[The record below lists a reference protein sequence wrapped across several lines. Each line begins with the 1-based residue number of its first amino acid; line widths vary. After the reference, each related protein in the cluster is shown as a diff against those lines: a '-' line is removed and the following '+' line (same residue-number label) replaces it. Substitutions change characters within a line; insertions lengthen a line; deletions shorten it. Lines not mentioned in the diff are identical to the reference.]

1 MYFACRIFGFAGCLV
16 LAGILA
22 GCQTVTTQVQPFE
35 MTRVTPKPDEVLKVD
50 HVLILADVTGST
62 DENEVFQ
69 QEKALLEAFVAAMP
83 DMDYQMGFYSF
94 AGSSQADWTQVPLEE
109 GNLGVL
115 GNCAANLT
123 YLGGLTPLNEAV
135 LATRGEF
142 EAHDGN
148 AALIVF
154 SDGRTH
160 PHERVIEACE
170 AAAYPHV
177 GPLCIYTVNV
187 GYSKS
192 GRRLLKK
199 MAKSTSC
206 GQAWQAAE
214 VSSLEGMA
222 AMVREIFFE
231 KQELPEYVLT
241 DSAILFNSI
250 LFDFDKV
257 VLKPEAKAELDK
269 LVAQLKRHPE
279 VPVVME
285 GHTCDIGSAE
295 SNMELSQRRADAA
308 KAYLVEQGVDASRV
322 TTKACGETQP
332 AVPNDS
338 EANRK
343 LNRRVQIDYS
353 RPFIGGIWLK

>member
-1 MYFACRIFGFAGCLV
+1 
-16 LAGILA
+16 
-22 GCQTVTTQVQPFE
+22 
-35 MTRVTPKPDEVLKVD
+35 
-50 HVLILADVTGST
+50 LILADVTGST

-83 DMDYQMGFYSF
+83 DLPYRMGFYSF
-94 AGSSQADWTQVPLEE
+94 AGSSQSDWTQVSLDA

-115 GNCAANLT
+115 GDCVANLQ
-123 YLGGLTPLNEAV
+123 YLGGLTPLYEVV
-135 LATRGEF
+135 LATRSEF
-142 EAHDGN
+142 EVHNGN

-170 AAAYPHV
+170 AAAYPHI

-187 GYSKS
+187 GYSES
-192 GRRLLKK
+192 GRVLLKK

-206 GQAWQAAE
+206 GHAWQAAE
-214 VSSLEGMA
+214 VSTPEGME

-231 KQELPEYVLT
+231 AGELQEFVLT
-241 DSAILFNSI
+241 DSKILFNSI
-250 LFDFDKV
+250 FFDFDKV

-279 VPVVME
+279 DPVVLE

-295 SNMELSQRRADAA
+295 SNMELSQRRADAV
-308 KAYLVEQGVDASRV
+308 KAYLVEQGIDASRI
-322 TTKACGETQP
+322 TTKACGEAQP
-332 AVPNDS
+332 AIPNDS

-343 LNRRVQIDYS
+343 LNRRVQTNYGG
-353 RPFIGGIWLK
+353 PFIGGIVLK

>member
-1 MYFACRIFGFAGCLV
+1 MNSVQRVVCATCSAVTALV
-16 LAGILA
+16 LA

-35 MTRVTPKPDEVLKVD
+35 MTRVVPKPDEVLKVD

-62 DENEVFQ
+62 DENEIFQ

-94 AGSSQADWTQVPLEE
+94 AGYSQADWTQVSLGE

-115 GNCAANLT
+115 GDCAANLT

-135 LATRGEF
+135 LATRSEF
-142 EAHDGN
+142 ETHDGN

-160 PHERVIEACE
+160 PHDRVIEACE
-170 AAAYPHV
+170 AAAYPHI

-199 MAKSTSC
+199 MATSTSC

-214 VSSLEGMA
+214 VSSPEGMA
-222 AMVREIFFE
+222 AMVREIFF
-231 KQELPEYVLT
+231 KSV
-241 DSAILFNSI
+241 
-250 LFDFDKV
+250 
-257 VLKPEAKAELDK
+257 EAKRHAGVVRHWDWFPQFLFYKDKAVITPEGKVELDRY
-269 LVAQLKRHPE
+269 VDMLKKDPTGY
-279 VPVVME
+279 VVVN
-285 GHTCDIGSAE
+285 GHTCDLGSPE
-295 SNMELSQRRADAA
+295 FNMALSQQRADAA
-308 KAYLVEQGVDASRV
+308 KSYLIEHGIDGSRI
-322 TTKACGETQP
+322 TTKAYGDTQP

-343 LNRRVQIDYS
+343 LNRRVSIDYYH
-353 RPFIGGIWLK
+353 GK